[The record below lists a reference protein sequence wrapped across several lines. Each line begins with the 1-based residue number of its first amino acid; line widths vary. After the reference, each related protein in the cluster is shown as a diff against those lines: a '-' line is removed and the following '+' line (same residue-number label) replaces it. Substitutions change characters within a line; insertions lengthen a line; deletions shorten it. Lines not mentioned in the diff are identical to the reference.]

1 MESNST
7 FDLEYK
13 VFKNANTN
21 IKGKKVKD
29 KRNRDESNSIITYDD
44 TLQRSKKENRR
55 GKDIN
60 NKKLKEDC

>member
-1 MESNST
+1 VDSNST

-44 TLQRSKKENRR
+44 TLERSKKENRR
-55 GKDIN
+55 GKDKSS
-60 NKKLKEDC
+60 KKLKEEC

>member
-1 MESNST
+1 VESNST